1 MAKGMR
7 SSYMAPNSPPQF
19 PGKQALGVAPSTP
32 SANGVDENRL
42 GVRSPSTSKMITS
55 LQKEMDALKG
65 SSEAARAAA
74 GRFPLVPILI
84 VDAERASR
92 EAIQR
97 KCDKLEE
104 IVDVF
109 LSLIAAANAR
119 SYGWKTPI

>member
-19 PGKQALGVAPSTP
+19 PTKQALSVSPSTP
-32 SANGVDENRL
+32 STNGVDENRL

-74 GRFPLVPILI
+74 GHTRVSQF
-84 VDAERASR
+84 
-92 EAIQR
+92 
-97 KCDKLEE
+97 
-104 IVDVF
+104 
-109 LSLIAAANAR
+109 
-119 SYGWKTPI
+119 